1 MDDDG
6 EQAHLVEVA
15 QRAAEDIDVVCE
27 DGTANLDDGELL
39 RRDGLEL
46 REVLL
51 DLTWRDRL
59 RQCLS
64 KRLSSCGCYSRL
76 DPRF

>member
-15 QRAAEDIDVVCE
+15 QRAAEDIDVIGQ
-27 DGTANLDDGELL
+27 DGTANLDNGELL
-39 RRDGLEL
+39 RRNRLEL

-51 DLTWRDRL
+51 HLA
-59 RQCLS
+59 
-64 KRLSSCGCYSRL
+64 
-76 DPRF
+76 